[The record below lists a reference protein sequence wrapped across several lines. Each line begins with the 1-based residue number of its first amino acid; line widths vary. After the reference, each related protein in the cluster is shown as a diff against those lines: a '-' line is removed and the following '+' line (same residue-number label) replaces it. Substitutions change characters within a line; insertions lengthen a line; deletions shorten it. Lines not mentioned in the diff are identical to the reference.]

1 MLLKPVSVLSNQET
15 RGSPGRESIN
25 HGATQ
30 PRMLMIICTGTDDSE
45 LDIPCV
51 PLRHTLQEPP
61 VGSPPAR

>member
-1 MLLKPVSVLSNQET
+1 
-15 RGSPGRESIN
+15 
-25 HGATQ
+25 
-30 PRMLMIICTGTDDSE
+30 MIICTGTDDSE